1 VQPRWEDRLG
11 RCQGGGRDR
20 SCWGGVAAWIWLSLL
35 GRWVW
40 DGWGVASGG
49 GLLMGPMAQGQLG
62 EMKMSRRLHR
72 VGGEEDITRIIKHE
86 RDRNGGGF
94 RLAIL
99 KRAKLLWDGTGTVC

>member
-1 VQPRWEDRLG
+1 MQPRWED
-11 RCQGGGRDR
+11 
-20 SCWGGVAAWIWLSLL
+20 CWVEAREEEEIGVDGEGWHWIWLSLL

-94 RLAIL
+94 RLATL
-99 KRAKLLWDGTGTVC
+99 KRAMLLWDGTGTVC